1 MYARTKPKML
11 PVIKVSKFISNES
24 RLVNI
29 LVIPTASIRP
39 GTAYPRDNISF
50 INCDMPKDRTIK
62 LVINVIRHINT
73 VAIIETYKVFDA
85 ATIAFDEKIFSIW
98 LDQLINSR
106 TGRKNPTKT
115 GIKQIRKAA
124 TL

>member
-1 MYARTKPKML
+1 
-11 PVIKVSKFISNES
+11 
-24 RLVNI
+24 
-29 LVIPTASIRP
+29 
-39 GTAYPRDNISF
+39 
-50 INCDMPKDRTIK
+50 MPKDRTIK
-62 LVINVIRHINT
+62 LVINVIRHINI

-98 LDQLINSR
+98 FDQLINSR

-115 GIKQIRKAA
+115 GIKQIIKAR

>member
-1 MYARTKPKML
+1 
-11 PVIKVSKFISNES
+11 
-24 RLVNI
+24 
-29 LVIPTASIRP
+29 
-39 GTAYPRDNISF
+39 
-50 INCDMPKDRTIK
+50 MPKDRTIK

-85 ATIAFDEKIFSIW
+85 ATIVFDEKIFPIW